1 MLEDWAGVAII
12 VSVQI
17 VTFFFIKRRLDRL
30 DEAISRLEKSV
41 AGLREQTTA
50 MHTEL
55 TEQLAATHREMMEKI
70 AAMNTK
76 PSLSCCT
83 KNPRGTATTKNEQT
97 MCTCM
102 CMYCDCGVVNAPSDA
117 ASNTSVHSSASYS
130 DANCR

>member
-17 VTFFFIKRRLDRL
+17 VTFFLIKRRLDRL
-30 DEAISRLEKSV
+30 DEAISRLEKAV
-41 AGLREQTTA
+41 AGLREQTAA

-55 TEQLAATHREMMEKI
+55 TEQLAATHRDLMEQI

-76 PSLSCCT
+76 PSPSCCT
-83 KNPRGTATTKNEQT
+83 KNPRGTAATKNEQT

-102 CMYCDCGVVNAPSDA
+102 CMCCAGGVANARSDTA
-117 ASNTSVHSSASYS
+117 PNTPGRPSASHS

>member
-41 AGLREQTTA
+41 AGLREQTAA

-55 TEQLAATHREMMEKI
+55 MEQLAATHREMMEQI

-76 PSLSCCT
+76 PSMSCCT
-83 KNPRGTATTKNEQT
+83 NNPRGTATTKNEQT
-97 MCTCM
+97 MCM
-102 CMYCDCGVVNAPSDA
+102 CIYCDCGVVNAPSDG
-117 ASNTSVHSSASYS
+117 ASSTPGRSSASHS
-130 DANCR
+130 DANCRQS